1 MLVINEAKIVSAH
14 NLLGEM
20 ENKELVYTTR
30 GILNH
35 IMNQTRCSENTAARL
50 WMGSDYSLVRAAVN
64 AAVLLLEA
72 GIKEEGDTDKAAS
85 R

>member
-1 MLVINEAKIVSAH
+1 MK
-14 NLLGEM
+14 
-20 ENKELVYTTR
+20 
-30 GILNH
+30 
-35 IMNQTRCSENTAARL
+35 QTGCSENTAARL

>member
-30 GILNH
+30 GILN
-35 IMNQTRCSENTAARL
+35 NESDKVQREY
-50 WMGSDYSLVRAAVN
+50 GSAPLD
-64 AAVLLLEA
+64 
-72 GIKEEGDTDKAAS
+72 GQ
-85 R
+85 